1 VCRYQATELERLE
14 RQPPK
19 EGAEVSAMVNKDQL
33 DQTGEGKEVLGL
45 LEKNFAAEQFQPAL
59 TLIEQ
64 LYTEDETVWDASLN
78 SDSKLPF
85 LKTDSAHRL
94 LVFFASPSHVA
105 KIKAELEKRAAE
117 APIQPAVAAAGKAR
131 AAAKPKAKRKTNPKA
146 RGAAQKA
153 RGRKGAA
160 AKTVKQKPRRA
171 QRSKPALKRS
181 KRKSMPVRA
190 RKSRAK
196 KH

>member
-1 VCRYQATELERLE
+1 
-14 RQPPK
+14 
-19 EGAEVSAMVNKDQL
+19 MVNKDQL
-33 DQTGEGKEVLGL
+33 DQTPEGKEVLAL
-45 LEKNFAAEQFQPAL
+45 LAKHFTAEQFQPAL

-64 LYTEDETVWDASLN
+64 RYTDDETVWDAELN
-78 SDSKLPF
+78 HESKWPF

-105 KIKAELEKRAAE
+105 KIKAELKQHVAEAAVHAAE
-117 APIQPAVAAAGKAR
+117 SQAGQPP

-146 RGAAQKA
+146 RGAAQRA

-160 AKTVKQKPRRA
+160 AKVAKQKPRRP
-171 QRSKPALKRS
+171 QRSKPPMKRS
-181 KRKSMPVRA
+181 KRNSRPAKA
-190 RKSRAK
+190 QKSRAK

>member
-1 VCRYQATELERLE
+1 
-14 RQPPK
+14 
-19 EGAEVSAMVNKDQL
+19 MVNKDQL
-33 DQTGEGKEVLGL
+33 DQTSEGKEVLGL
-45 LEKNFAAEQFQPAL
+45 LEKNFTVEQFQPAL

-64 LYTEDETVWDASLN
+64 LYTEDETVWDAGLN

-117 APIQPAVAAAGKAR
+117 APIQPA
-131 AAAKPKAKRKTNPKA
+131 AAKPKAKRRTNPKA

-153 RGRKGAA
+153 RGRKGAT

-181 KRKSMPVRA
+181 KRKSLPVRA